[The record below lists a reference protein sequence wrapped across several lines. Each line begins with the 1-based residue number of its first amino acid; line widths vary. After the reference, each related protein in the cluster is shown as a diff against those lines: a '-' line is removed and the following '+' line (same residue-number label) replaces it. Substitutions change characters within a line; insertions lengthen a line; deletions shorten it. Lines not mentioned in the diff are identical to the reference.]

1 MGYNYVRFLVSIRGR
16 PSSVLVQNCSLFK
29 QFSSSELNCVN
40 SSFWTNWTFQTVQFK
55 WTELSKQFFW
65 TNWTFRR
72 VLHYVGAHFR
82 GRPHSVH
89 ELRSNELK
97 SCWKSSAHS
106 KELLRQFSSL
116 ELNCLKKFSSFKRT
130 VGTVQLA
137 WTELSE
143 QFFWM
148 SWTFSAAL

>member
-1 MGYNYVRFLVSIRGR
+1 MCSCISLVTARGR

-106 KELLRQFSSL
+106 KELFWQFSSS
-116 ELNCLKKFSSFKRT
+116 ELNCPNSSFE
-130 VGTVQLA
+130 
-137 WTELSE
+137 WTELFQTVQFKWAELSQ